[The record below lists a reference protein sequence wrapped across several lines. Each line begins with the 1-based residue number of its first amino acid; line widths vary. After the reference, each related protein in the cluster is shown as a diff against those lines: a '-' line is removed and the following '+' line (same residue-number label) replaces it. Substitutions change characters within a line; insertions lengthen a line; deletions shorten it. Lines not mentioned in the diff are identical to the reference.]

1 MPSETTTV
9 DGDERG
15 RREREETSIGEEEFG
30 SARFLFE
37 EWGGGRKKEGKTDS
51 APATHS
57 KVESPTSASSSSSS
71 SVCALYATLKRDLLL
86 CSRGDLSPF
95 ILASFFVPFFVRR
108 WNPPPPERARVRV
121 MGFHRPHKQMTGKN
135 RDSARDNNAF
145 PSPKYRSRISRMWR
159 EGINPSCQ
167 HLTTNSQFLTNK
179 YIKTYQ
185 KLFVNITSLQ
195 VSSYSLGVV
204 KHESGCKHLS
214 SAEKW
219 GRRGKGKKRSSQS
232 IQVPLGRR
240 SGRRIIVSAP
250 YKRRR
255 RTFVVIAL

>member
-15 RREREETSIGEEEFG
+15 RREREETSIGEEECG

-37 EWGGGRKKEGKTDS
+37 EWGGGRKKERKTDS

-57 KVESPTSASSSSSS
+57 KVESPTSASSSSS
-71 SVCALYATLKRDLLL
+71 VCALYATLKQDRRHLLPCVAEETFPHSSWL
-86 CSRGDLSPF
+86 PSSCLFLYGGG
-95 ILASFFVPFFVRR
+95 
-108 WNPPPPERARVRV
+108 NPPERARVRV
-121 MGFHRPHKQMTGKN
+121 MCFHRPHKQMTWKN
-135 RDSARDNNAF
+135 RDRARDNNAF

-219 GRRGKGKKRSSQS
+219 GRRGKGKKS
-232 IQVPLGRR
+232 IHSDPLRKEKQKTDYCLCP
-240 SGRRIIVSAP
+240 I
-250 YKRRR
+250 
-255 RTFVVIAL
+255 